1 MHSGPNVRDVDTL
14 SGFLVPE
21 NKMNLSQLC
30 CALLRKPAKHLE
42 AYFRAEGVTA
52 ARAPGPAAEGDVAVA
67 PEADGSGR
75 LQRRPDH
82 ARGAGQDAVAGFQ
95 GARRHQVPPPLLRL
109 GDLVRLAVAL
119 VPLPVL
125 PLCRS

>member
-1 MHSGPNVRDVDTL
+1 M
-14 SGFLVPE
+14 
-21 NKMNLSQLC
+21 
-30 CALLRKPAKHLE
+30 LLGPAKHLE
-42 AYFRAEGVTA
+42 AYFRAEDVTA

-82 ARGAGQDAVAGFQ
+82 ARAADQDAVAGLQ

-109 GDLVRLAVAL
+109 GDLVRLAVVL

-125 PLCRS
+125 LLFGCLTSFRSDVTYNPKLLPDVLSNNISRLRNLRM